1 MPNSFLMLGVAF
13 QVVDAM
19 SAFIRKDAGDPDLDD
34 FEMSDL
40 AVAKSLN
47 ISIVLLA
54 LLAPHIAGTLTGKDG
69 GQMGEV
75 MNTRNP
81 PTGPLGA
88 SISMISTAAS
98 TGTFLARQTFGGD

>member
-1 MPNSFLMLGVAF
+1 MPNSFLMFAVAF
-13 QVVDAM
+13 QAVDAL
-19 SAFIRKDAGDPDLDD
+19 SAFIRKDAGDPELDD

-47 ISIVLLA
+47 VSVVVLA
-54 LLAPHIAGTLTGKDG
+54 ILAPHIAGALTGK
-69 GQMGEV
+69 GEGEMERV

-81 PTGPLGA
+81 PSGPLGA

-98 TGTFLARQTFGGD
+98 TGTFMARQAFGD